1 MRIQKILCAI
11 GLVIFMCACSNDQPE
26 IKEFIKSQLKDPS
39 SAVFKDFAISN
50 DGVACIAYNGKNSF
64 GGYGEWV
71 HAKFIKRQSTWV
83 VLNMKEKPEYCSQEY
98 FDVRDEYISLTKKV
112 IKDKNTPDK
121 LRQICYEVLNMEKT
135 GQRNI
140 PLSMYKDDIL
150 NTKRLLDISRKL

>member
-1 MRIQKILCAI
+1 
-11 GLVIFMCACSNDQPE
+11 
-26 IKEFIKSQLKDPS
+26 
-39 SAVFKDFAISN
+39 
-50 DGVACIAYNGKNSF
+50 
-64 GGYGEWV
+64 
-71 HAKFIKRQSTWV
+71 
-83 VLNMKEKPEYCSQEY
+83 MKEKPEYCSQEY